1 VKLYQRKNGIWYL
14 DYTLNGKRIRKS
26 LKTNLKEVAKAK
38 EAEIRLEIDRQN
50 LKLDPEVISIREYF
64 ADYKRSAKQR
74 LSPNS
79 YKRYY
84 SVFDNFVKFSK
95 QKGLRLLSEV
105 KTKHVEE
112 YILSRKEKDKVAPK
126 TANVEL
132 TALSGAFEHG
142 IHLNYL
148 RYNPAKGIKRFPKR
162 ARRKPKFFSKEELKS
177 ILESERRP
185 IYRAIWEFLA
195 NTGLRKGELEH
206 LEWDDIDFENREIRI
221 RPKADWETKTKDSRN
236 VPMNS
241 RAFEI
246 LKELRNSTKR
256 EKSVFVNSVGNPF
269 KPDDLYSKLKPL
281 LKDLG
286 IDGNVHT
293 FRHTFASHLVMSRVD
308 LATVGQ
314 LLGHKDIS
322 TTMIYAHLAPEHVK
336 KAVDKL
342 DF

>member
-1 VKLYQRKNGIWYL
+1 MKLYQRENGIWYL

-38 EAEIRLEIDRQN
+38 EAELRLEIDRQN
-50 LKLDPEVISIREYF
+50 LKLDPEVILIREYF
-64 ADYKRSAKQR
+64 DIYRRSAKQR

-79 YKRYY
+79 FKRYCA
-84 SVFDNFVKFSK
+84 VFDNFVEYSK
-95 QKGLRLLSEV
+95 QKGQKQLSEI
-105 KTKHVEE
+105 KTKHVED
-112 YILSRKEKDKVAPK
+112 YILSRKEKDKVAAK

-132 TALSGAFEHG
+132 TALSGAYEHA
-142 IHLNYL
+142 IRLNYL
-148 RYNPAKGIKRFPKR
+148 RDNPAKGIKRFPKK
-162 ARRKPKFFSKEELKS
+162 ARKAPKFFTKEELNL
-177 ILESERRP
+177 ILEKEKKP
-185 IYRAIWEFLA
+185 IYRAVWEFLA

-206 LEWDDIDFENREIRI
+206 LEWDDIDFDNREIRV

-236 VPMNS
+236 VPMNE

-246 LKELRNSTKR
+246 LVNLRKRTKKEKT
-256 EKSVFVNSVGNPF
+256 VFVNSIGNPF
-269 KPDDLYSKLKPL
+269 KPDDLYSKFKPL
-281 LKDLG
+281 LKGLG

-293 FRHTFASHLVMSRVD
+293 LRHTFASHLVMAGVD